1 MPWKPAAGG
10 GSTRRPRIGS
20 RSIRGHISGPI
31 PIPDPD
37 PLDDEFPI
45 RDRPLTTTNVAEAH
59 SRLVTNDADTVPR
72 RTAHHLVGTRY
83 ASDSSGSTG
92 HDTFR
97 CQTPDIASSA
107 AAHTST
113 SQTSSRNVPSQLRHS
128 NPVSDAGSRGDE
140 RNSQGQPQGP
150 QGKKSSIRST
160 LSKLFGRKNK
170 SRPDKDDE
178 PRLPSGETTSTKST
192 GAPNTQ
198 HKSVGDFP
206 CPASCNATKRKPKQD
221 PTGQKPP
228 PLVIEPKRSFS
239 MPITEYDRALRSH
252 SIGPED
258 VMAIQ
263 SARNSLSADARLS
276 GKRMSLFDSPTHPAS
291 PRRAGGSKLT
301 GLSPRPAS
309 SQDRT
314 RLTGF
319 NEDPGDIG
327 RAISSDSR
335 GVKRRSRSL
344 TFTPSL
350 DLAPPPAPR
359 DVIRRRSAEIR
370 YWRESYAAPFS
381 SPTSTVADEEC
392 MQLPIQSTEM
402 PKPEPQQQ
410 RAQLAQPPPRAEP
423 EPLQEPL
430 SGSLPIVEERVVT
443 PPQSTVIYQ
452 AGEEEREKPRNKSTA
467 RSIDDAG
474 LVEPV
479 SVETRVSNLETR
491 MSRLEGI
498 VLQLGTSLS
507 VLRQPNQETRPSG
520 PRPVHVQT
528 NNYAVDSML
537 LQASEMGGFVGERRR
552 SVSRPSTCRS
562 DTSKMTFGDVG
573 EVTPRATIISPTI
586 SSSQHQR
593 GAAEETVRH
602 SAEGVTFEHYT
613 NLLALLETERSTREA
628 LEAQVRNLGHQLH
641 LISKSMAYTST
652 DQSDS
657 PSLNRSL
664 GEMSVFDHDD
674 EDNYR
679 RPTASR
685 YPYHTL
691 DLDDSGVATGN
702 RSDDGYTESFFTP
715 TGMVNRSF
723 DALSNESES
732 EMPSDSTKLS
742 LSHLNMRQ
750 PLAEMP
756 PAAAHAM

>member
-10 GSTRRPRIGS
+10 GSTRRPRTGS

-31 PIPDPD
+31 PIPDP
-37 PLDDEFPI
+37 LDDEFPI
-45 RDRPLTTTNVAEAH
+45 RDQPLTTINVAEAP
-59 SRLVTNDADTVPR
+59 RLVTNDADTVPR
-72 RTAHHLVGTRY
+72 RTTHDLVGTRY

-92 HDTFR
+92 DDNFR

-113 SQTSSRNVPSQLRHS
+113 SQRSSTKVPSQFRHS

-140 RNSQGQPQGP
+140 RNSEGQPQRKK
-150 QGKKSSIRST
+150 KKSSIRST

-170 SRPDKDDE
+170 SQPNKDDE
-178 PRLPSGETTSTKST
+178 PQLPSGETTSTKST

-198 HKSVGDFP
+198 HRS
-206 CPASCNATKRKPKQD
+206 D
-221 PTGQKPP
+221 PTGQRPP
-228 PLVIEPKRSFS
+228 AIVIEPKRSFS

-276 GKRMSLFDSPTHPAS
+276 GKCMSLFDSPAHPAS
-291 PRRAGGSKLT
+291 PRRAGGSKLA

-314 RLTGF
+314 RLAGS
-319 NEDPGDIG
+319 NEDPSEIG

-350 DLAPPPAPR
+350 DLAPPSAPR

-370 YWRESYAAPFS
+370 YWRESYAAPHM
-381 SPTSTVADEEC
+381 SPTSTIADEES

-402 PKPEPQQQ
+402 PKPEPEQQ
-410 RAQLAQPPPRAEP
+410 RAQLAQPQLQPEPELLP
-423 EPLQEPL
+423 EPL
-430 SGSLPIVEERVVT
+430 SDSLPIVEERVVT
-443 PPQSTVIYQ
+443 PPQSALIYE
-452 AGEEEREKPRNKSTA
+452 AGEEGRHKPQHKSTA
-467 RSIDDAG
+467 RSTEDAG

-479 SVETRVSNLETR
+479 IVENRVSILETR

-537 LQASEMGGFVGERRR
+537 LQASEMGFVGERRR

-562 DTSKMTFGDVG
+562 DTSKMTFGDIG
-573 EVTPRATIISPTI
+573 EVTPRATIISPTF
-586 SSSQHQR
+586 SSSQQQR
-593 GAAEETVRH
+593 GAAEETMRH
-602 SAEGVTFEHYT
+602 SAEGMTFEHYT

-628 LEAQVRNLGHQLH
+628 LEAQVRSLGHQLH

-674 EDNYR
+674 EDDHR
-679 RPTASR
+679 RPTATR
-685 YPYHTL
+685 YPYNTL

-702 RSDDGYTESFFTP
+702 QSDDGYTESFVTP
-715 TGMVNRSF
+715 TDMVNRSF
-723 DALSNESES
+723 DAFGNESES
-732 EMPSDSTKLS
+732 EMLSDSTKLS

-750 PLAEMP
+750 PLAEIP
-756 PAAAHAM
+756 PVAAHAM

>member
-10 GSTRRPRIGS
+10 GSTRRPRTGS
-20 RSIRGHISGPI
+20 RPIRGNISGPI
-31 PIPDPD
+31 PIPDP
-37 PLDDEFPI
+37 LDDEFPM
-45 RDRPLTTTNVAEAH
+45 RDQPLTTTNVAEAH
-59 SRLVTNDADTVPR
+59 RLVTNDADTVSR
-72 RTAHHLVGTRY
+72 RTRGNHDLVGTRY
-83 ASDSSGSTG
+83 ASNSSGSAG
-92 HDTFR
+92 DDTFR
-97 CQTPDIASSA
+97 SQTPDIASSA

-113 SQTSSRNVPSQLRHS
+113 SQRSSTKVPSQFRQS
-128 NPVSDAGSRGDE
+128 SPVSDADSRGDE
-140 RNSQGQPQGP
+140 RNSQSQPQR
-150 QGKKSSIRST
+150 KKSSIRST

-170 SRPDKDDE
+170 SQPNKDNE
-178 PRLPSGETTSTKST
+178 PQLPSGETTSTKST

-198 HKSVGDFP
+198 HRSVGSFP
-206 CPASCNATKRKPKQD
+206 CHASCNATKRKPKQD
-221 PTGQKPP
+221 PTGQRPHP
-228 PLVIEPKRSFS
+228 IVVVPKRSFS

-276 GKRMSLFDSPTHPAS
+276 GKCVSLFDSPTHPAS
-291 PRRAGGSKLT
+291 PRRAGGSKLA

-319 NEDPGDIG
+319 NQDPSEIG

-350 DLAPPPAPR
+350 DLAPPSAPR

-370 YWRESYAAPFS
+370 YWRESYAAPS
-381 SPTSTVADEEC
+381 MSPTSTIAYEEC

-402 PKPEPQQQ
+402 PKPEPEQQ
-410 RAQLAQPPPRAEP
+410 RAQLAQPQPQPRPEPELLP
-423 EPLQEPL
+423 EPLSNSL
-430 SGSLPIVEERVVT
+430 SIVEERLET
-443 PPQSTVIYQ
+443 PPQSAVIHQ
-452 AGEEEREKPRNKSTA
+452 AGDEEQEKPRNKSIA
-467 RSIDDAG
+467 RSTEDAG

-479 SVETRVSNLETR
+479 SVENRVSNLETR

-537 LQASEMGGFVGERRR
+537 LQESEMGFVGERRR

-562 DTSKMTFGDVG
+562 DTSKMTFGDIG
-573 EVTPRATIISPTI
+573 EVTPRATIISPTF

-593 GAAEETVRH
+593 GAAEETMRH

-674 EDNYR
+674 EDDHR
-679 RPTASR
+679 RPTATR
-685 YPYHTL
+685 YPYNTL

-715 TGMVNRSF
+715 TGMVSRSF

-732 EMPSDSTKLS
+732 EMPSDSTKPS

-756 PAAAHAM
+756 PVAAHAI